1 MRPVAL
7 AVLAG
12 LVACAPDPDLPPS
25 KPGNESGGTSPHA
38 SESGDVDDGGTSSGG
53 STDSTDGT
61 GDTTT
66 GGLPDGFNWMF
77 VTAQTFVPGELGG
90 LAAAD
95 GVCQQAATDAGLG
108 GTYVAWLS
116 DATTD
121 AKNRL
126 AGARNWWR
134 VDMLPFADQVNDV
147 INARILYPPRIDEH
161 GVDHPAATVLTATG
175 ADGVKVIDDDLGT
188 CADWSEIG
196 GGSATGGISDAGDE
210 LWTDWRALPVD
221 CDTAQHLYCF
231 GVDNDAP
238 MELTPAVG
246 RAAFVSRDVFLPQ
259 LGLDTADAQCQQ
271 EAVQAGLQ
279 GQFLALLATTMVGAA
294 DRFDLQGEPWVRADG
309 VGVVAQAVQLGT
321 GTLLAPLVLDAEGLP
336 VASSPVWTGATGVAM
351 VSEDES
357 CLDWSDLGSIGRI
370 GMSSRSA
377 PGWFD
382 SGTTTC
388 DQENGRLYCLEQ

>member
-1 MRPVAL
+1 MPLWLDLRNQNFSPTGLLSWFSVTDAPVPVFEIAAEL
-7 AVLAG
+7 EVP
-12 LVACAPDPDLPPS
+12 VIP
-25 KPGNESGGTSPHA
+25 
-38 SESGDVDDGGTSSGG
+38 VDNAAIT
-53 STDSTDGT
+53 
-61 GDTTT
+61 
-66 GGLPDGFNWMF
+66 W
-77 VTAQTFVPGELGG
+77 
-90 LAAAD
+90 LAAARFTTAEAHIWVHERD
-95 GVCQQAATDAGLG
+95 QEPCQRFYQCCRQNRPWKPTEGRTFLLRAVGRCFMLPIR
-108 GTYVAWLS
+108 VAWLS